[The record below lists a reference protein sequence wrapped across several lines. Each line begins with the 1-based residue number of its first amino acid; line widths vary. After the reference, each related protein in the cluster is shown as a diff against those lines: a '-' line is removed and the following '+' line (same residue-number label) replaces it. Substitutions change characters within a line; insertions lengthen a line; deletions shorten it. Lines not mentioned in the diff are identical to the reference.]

1 MTILD
6 VCLNNPMDEL
16 QARQLNPV
24 SLAFAGDSV
33 YDLYVRAR
41 LLRDMGCNSHK
52 LHCMAV
58 RYVSARGQAAGFERI
73 KDMLSEDEIY
83 IFKRGRNANPA
94 TVPKNADIS
103 DYRTATGL
111 EAMLGYL
118 FLTGQTE
125 RVGRLMQ
132 VILDNNGEHS
142 LKLSAGESS
151 GSGGLEN

>member
-6 VCLNNPMDEL
+6 LCLNNPMDKL
-16 QARQLNPV
+16 QARLLNPV

-41 LLRDMGCNSHK
+41 LVRDIGCNSHK
-52 LHCMAV
+52 LHCMAI

-73 KDMLSEDEIY
+73 REALSEEELY

-94 TVPKNADIS
+94 TIPKNANIS

-111 EAMLGYL
+111 EALLGYL
-118 FLTGQTE
+118 FLTGQTD
-125 RVGRLMQ
+125 RIGGLMQ
-132 VILDNNGEHS
+132 IILDDSGEADD
-142 LKLSAGESS
+142 LSAGAHSEA
-151 GSGGLEN
+151 GGTEQ

>member
-1 MTILD
+1 
-6 VCLNNPMDEL
+6 
-16 QARQLNPV
+16 
-24 SLAFAGDSV
+24 
-33 YDLYVRAR
+33 
-41 LLRDMGCNSHK
+41 
-52 LHCMAV
+52 
-58 RYVSARGQAAGFERI
+58 
-73 KDMLSEDEIY
+73 MLSEDEIY

-142 LKLSAGESS
+142 LNLSAGESS

>member
-6 VCLNNPMDEL
+6 LCLNNPMDKL

-41 LLRDMGCNSHK
+41 LVRDIGCNSHK
-52 LHCMAV
+52 LHCMAI

-73 KDMLSEDEIY
+73 REALSEEELY

-94 TVPKNADIS
+94 TIP
-103 DYRTATGL
+103 
-111 EAMLGYL
+111 
-118 FLTGQTE
+118 
-125 RVGRLMQ
+125 
-132 VILDNNGEHS
+132 
-142 LKLSAGESS
+142 KLS
-151 GSGGLEN
+151 LIHI

>member
-73 KDMLSEDEIY
+73 KDMLSEDEI
-83 IFKRGRNANPA
+83 
-94 TVPKNADIS
+94 
-103 DYRTATGL
+103 
-111 EAMLGYL
+111 
-118 FLTGQTE
+118 
-125 RVGRLMQ
+125 
-132 VILDNNGEHS
+132 
-142 LKLSAGESS
+142 
-151 GSGGLEN
+151 

>member
-1 MTILD
+1 
-6 VCLNNPMDEL
+6 MDEL

-58 RYVSARGQAAGFERI
+58 RYVSARGQAAGVERI

-103 DYRTATGL
+103 AYRTATGL

-142 LKLSAGESS
+142 LNLSAGESS